1 MVRLEL
7 LLERPQALAQA
18 LLLVLVQARRR
29 PVQGLEQPQAW
40 ERAQPQAL

>member
-7 LLERPQALAQA
+7 LLERPQALVQA
-18 LLLVLVQARRR
+18 PVWARRR

-40 ERAQPQAL
+40 ERALPQAL